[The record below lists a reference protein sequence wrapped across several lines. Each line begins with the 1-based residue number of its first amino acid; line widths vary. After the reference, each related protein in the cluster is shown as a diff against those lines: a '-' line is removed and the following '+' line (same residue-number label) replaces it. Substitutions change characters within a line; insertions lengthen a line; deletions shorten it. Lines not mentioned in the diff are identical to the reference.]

1 MKYLAAFL
9 WIGMIGLFACQ
20 SGDSG
25 STDKSIEQ
33 LETQFAESNTA
44 ADAKAL
50 LDAYEAYIEA
60 NPQDVSTNAGYL
72 EKAAQLQLNGK
83 QFQTAADILLQA
95 LRTYHKAPNAPLM
108 AKMLGDI
115 YEKNLAKPALAQT
128 VWQGMEAGY
137 PNNTVV
143 NLKEKVAGL
152 PPIQAR
158 MDTLLF
164 QMTNMETG
172 QIRFPVANTYLSSAE
187 AYAAIAPKAEE
198 TPGLLYK
205 GGEIAR
211 LIGMFERALDLYE
224 WVEEKYPNYPNASK
238 ALFMRAFTLE
248 EDLKRTEDAR
258 ALYQLFLQK
267 YPQDDFADDAQI
279 LLDNL
284 GKTEEEILQQF
295 ENSSE

>member
-1 MKYLAAFL
+1 MKYLAVFL

-20 SGDSG
+20 SGDS
-25 STDKSIEQ
+25 TPTIED
-33 LETQFAESNTA
+33 LETQFAESNSA
-44 ADAKAL
+44 ADAKSL

-72 EKAAQLQLNGK
+72 EKAAQIQFNGK
-83 QFQTAADILLQA
+83 QFQTSTDILLQA
-95 LRTYHKAPNAPLM
+95 LRTYHNAPNAPQM

-115 YEKNLAKPALAQT
+115 YETNLEKPALAQT
-128 VWQGMEAGY
+128 VWQGMQAGY

-143 NLKEKVAGL
+143 NLKEKLGGL
-152 PPIQAR
+152 SPIQER
-158 MDTLLF
+158 MDTMLF
-164 QMTNMETG
+164 QMTNLETG
-172 QIRFPVANTYLSSAE
+172 QIRFPVANTYLNSAE
-187 AYAAIAPKAEE
+187 VYAAIAPQAAE

-211 LIGMFERALDLYE
+211 LIGMFDRALDLYE
-224 WVEEKYPNYPNASK
+224 WVEEKYPNYSNASK

-267 YPQDDFADDAQI
+267 YPEDDFADDAQI

-295 ENSSE
+295 QNNSE

>member
-20 SGDSG
+20 SGD
-25 STDKSIEQ
+25 TTPTIED
-33 LETQFAESNTA
+33 LETQFAESNSA
-44 ADAKAL
+44 ADAKTL

-60 NPQDVSTNAGYL
+60 NPQDVSTNADYL
-72 EKAAQLQLNGK
+72 EKAAQMHFNGK
-83 QFQTAADILLQA
+83 QFQTAADVLMQA
-95 LRTYHKAPNAPLM
+95 LRNYHQAANAPLW
-108 AKMLGDI
+108 AKMLGDM
-115 YEKNLAKPALAQT
+115 YETNLEKPALAQA
-128 VWQGMEAGY
+128 VWQGMQAGY
-137 PNNTVV
+137 PNSTVV
-143 NLKEKVAGL
+143 NLKEKLTGL
-152 PPIQAR
+152 APIQER
-158 MDTLLF
+158 MDTMLF
-164 QMTNMETG
+164 QMTNLETG
-172 QIRFPVANTYLSSAE
+172 QIHFPVANTYLSSAE
-187 AYAAIAPKAEE
+187 VYATIAPKAEE

-211 LIGMFERALDLYE
+211 LIGMFDRALDLYE

-267 YPQDDFADDAQI
+267 YPEDDFADDAQI